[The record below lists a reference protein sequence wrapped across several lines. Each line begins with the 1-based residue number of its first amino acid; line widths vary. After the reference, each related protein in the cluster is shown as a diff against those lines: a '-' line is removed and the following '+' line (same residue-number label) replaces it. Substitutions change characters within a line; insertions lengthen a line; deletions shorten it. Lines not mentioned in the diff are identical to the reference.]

1 MCDLLQE
8 TEHMVPASMYYNEY
22 MYAPVSNQ
30 MVYDGAAAAVPE
42 NVQVENSVAWY
53 ECNRH
58 FRDSRKSRT
67 HRNHKSHVC
76 HLAQII

>member
-1 MCDLLQE
+1 MFSLLICQLYSRVMCDLLQE

-42 NVQVENSVAWY
+42 NVQVENSVA
-53 ECNRH
+53 
-58 FRDSRKSRT
+58 
-67 HRNHKSHVC
+67 
-76 HLAQII
+76 